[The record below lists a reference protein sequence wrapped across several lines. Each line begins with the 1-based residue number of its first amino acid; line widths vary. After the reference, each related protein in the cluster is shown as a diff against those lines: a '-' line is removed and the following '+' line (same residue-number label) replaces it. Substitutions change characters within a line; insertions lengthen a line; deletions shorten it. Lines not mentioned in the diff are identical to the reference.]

1 MDEDEDYEDEDDED
15 EDDEDGS
22 GRRKPLPH
30 VLGSGRHLPL
40 VVFPLTAS
48 PNIQDGATLG
58 VIENQKLSP

>member
-1 MDEDEDYEDEDDED
+1 
-15 EDDEDGS
+15 
-22 GRRKPLPH
+22 